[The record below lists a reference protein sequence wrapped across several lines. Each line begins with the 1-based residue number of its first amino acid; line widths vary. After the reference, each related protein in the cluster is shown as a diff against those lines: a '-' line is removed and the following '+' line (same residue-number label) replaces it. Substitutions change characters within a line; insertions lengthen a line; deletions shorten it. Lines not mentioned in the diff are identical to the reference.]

1 MRLAVGVLA
10 AKNLLEARNAK
21 DTQARDSLEEGFRHV
36 VGVYLVCLRD
46 NRARWRF
53 DISVRHCVED
63 CE

>member
-21 DTQARDSLEEGFRHV
+21 DTQTRNSLEEGFRHV
-36 VGVYLVCLRD
+36 VGVYLVCFRD
-46 NRARWRF
+46 NRARWWF
-53 DISVRHCVED
+53 NISVGHCVEE